1 MSQRVYVGVDLG
13 GAFHQVQVTSASG
26 EKLGRSFRIGR
37 GRAGHTD
44 LSAGVAAVAGEDAE
58 AIYTVE
64 ATQNYWLEVVHPL
77 KRSGKKVHLVSPSK
91 SAGLRQFYRRHT
103 KTDAIDAEATSRIP
117 VVDPSLREA
126 VVSDVRF
133 DTLRRLARRSWQLRA
148 AMADRKRRI
157 MTRVLMV
164 YPGFEKVF
172 RDRYCGAA
180 LLFVRRYLDPA
191 KARRL
196 GRGRLEML
204 LRKRAWG
211 KFDAKRADRLW
222 QVILNAPDLDID
234 YEDLQFVVNED
245 LNLLDAE
252 EKSQQAI
259 RERMAEI
266 YGDVDPDCRLL
277 SMPGLGDFLAATITA
292 FIGEKG
298 RWQSAD
304 QLVALAGL
312 CPRKKSSAGTDTPNQ
327 PLTRHGDPT
336 LRSCLYVAAEVA
348 RHYDPELQAF
358 YRRLM
363 ARGKHHKQ
371 AICALA
377 AKILRRCFAILRE
390 GRPYQV
396 EHQKQIALVQKEGK
410 TVRASVCE
418 VAERLN
424 DGSEP
429 SPLRPIDYSGP
440 RARAIAVREPAAA
453 LPELAHVS
461 ITNEVT

>member
-1 MSQRVYVGVDLG
+1 MKRRVYVGVDLG
-13 GAFHQVQVTSASG
+13 GSFHQVQVTSEAG
-26 EKLGRSFRIGR
+26 EKLGRSFRIER
-37 GRAGHTD
+37 GRAAD
-44 LSAGVAAVAGEDAE
+44 SELSAGVTAVAGDAE

-77 KRSGKKVHLVSPSK
+77 KRSGKKVYLVSPSK

-103 KTDAIDAEATSRIP
+103 KTDAIDAEATSRVP
-117 VVDPSLREA
+117 VVDPTLREA
-126 VVSDVRF
+126 VVSDARF
-133 DTLRRLARRSWQLRA
+133 DALRRLARQSWQLRG

-191 KARRL
+191 QARRL

-204 LRKRAWG
+204 LCKKARG

-222 QVILNAPDLDID
+222 QVIQNAPVIDID

-245 LNLLDAE
+245 LKLLEAE
-252 EKSQQAI
+252 QKSQQAI

-266 YGDVDPDCRLL
+266 YSEVDPDCRLL
-277 SMPGLGDFLAATITA
+277 SVVGLGDFLAAVITA
-292 FIGEKG
+292 FVGEKN
-298 RWQSAD
+298 RWQTAD
-304 QLVALAGL
+304 QVVALAGL
-312 CPRKKSSAGTDTPNQ
+312 CPRKKSSAGADTPNQ

-336 LRSCLYVAAEVA
+336 LRSCLYVAAEIG
-348 RHYDPELQAF
+348 RHHDPELQAF
-358 YRRLM
+358 YRRLTD
-363 ARGKHHKQ
+363 RGKHHKQ

-377 AKILRRCFAILRE
+377 AKILRRCFAILRDA
-390 GRPYQV
+390 RPYQV
-396 EHQKQIALVQKEGK
+396 EHQKQLAQAQKEGK
-410 TVRASVCE
+410 TVRVSVCE

-424 DGSEP
+424 DGCEP
-429 SPLRPIDYSGP
+429 SPLQRADYTAASVP
-440 RARAIAVREPAAA
+440 ANLLREPAAT
-453 LPELAHVS
+453 LPEPATLYPS
-461 ITNEVT
+461 

>member
-1 MSQRVYVGVDLG
+1 
-13 GAFHQVQVTSASG
+13 
-26 EKLGRSFRIGR
+26 
-37 GRAGHTD
+37 
-44 LSAGVAAVAGEDAE
+44 VAAVAGEDAE

-77 KRSGKKVHLVSPSK
+77 KRSGKRVHLVSPSK

-103 KTDAIDAEATSRIP
+103 KTDTIDAEATSRVP
-117 VVDPSLREA
+117 VVDPTLREA
-126 VVSDVRF
+126 VVSDERF
-133 DTLRRLARRSWQLRA
+133 DTLRRLARQSWQLRG

-222 QVILNAPDLDID
+222 RVIQGAPELDIA
-234 YEDLQFVVNED
+234 YEDLQLIVNQD
-245 LNLLDAE
+245 LDLLEAE
-252 EKSQQAI
+252 EKSQRAI
-259 RERMAEI
+259 RERMAEV
-266 YGDVDPDCRLL
+266 YGEVDPDCRLT
-277 SMPGLGDFLAATITA
+277 SVVGLGDFLAAAITA

-304 QLVALAGL
+304 QVVALAGL

-358 YRRLM
+358 YRRLVG
-363 ARGKHHKQ
+363 RGKHHKQ

-377 AKILRRCFAILRE
+377 AKILRRCFAILRD
-390 GRPYQV
+390 GRAYEV
-396 EHQKQIALVQKEGK
+396 EHLAQLARGQQEGK
-410 TVRASVCE
+410 TVRESVHE

-424 DGSEP
+424 DNSEP
-429 SPLRPIDYSGP
+429 SPLRPSDYAGNRPASRRSR
-440 RARAIAVREPAAA
+440 RAAEA
-453 LPELAHVS
+453 LPEPATVHQS
-461 ITNEVT
+461 RKAST

>member
-1 MSQRVYVGVDLG
+1 MKRRVYVGVDLG
-13 GAFHQVQVTSASG
+13 GGFHQAQVTSQDG

-37 GRAGHTD
+37 GRAASAE
-44 LSAGVAAVAGEDAE
+44 LSLGVAAVAGEEVE

-77 KRSGKKVHLVSPSK
+77 KRAGMKVHLVSPSK

-133 DTLRRLARRSWQLRA
+133 DMLRRLARQSWQLRG
-148 AMADRKRRI
+148 AMSDRKRRI

-222 QVILNAPDLDID
+222 QVIRNAPELDID
-234 YEDLQFVVNED
+234 YEDFQFLVNQD
-245 LNLLDAE
+245 LDLLEAE

-266 YGDVDPDCRLL
+266 YGEVDPDCRLL
-277 SMPGLGDFLAATITA
+277 SVVGLGDFLAAAITA

-348 RHYDPELQAF
+348 RHYDPELQVF

-363 ARGKHHKQ
+363 SRGKHHKQ

-396 EHQKQIALVQKEGK
+396 EHQKLLAQAQKEGK
-410 TVRASVCE
+410 TVRAPVCE

-429 SPLRPIDYSGP
+429 SPLRSEDYSGP
-440 RARAIAVREPAAA
+440 LAPAISVREPAAA
-453 LPELAHVS
+453 LPELAHLS
-461 ITNEVT
+461 ITKEVT